1 MMFTSFSLVP
11 AAVTS
16 MLVSTTSAAAPV
28 LRPPTEIVR
37 SLSFC
42 FFKGITGPAELA
54 GCNRNDKYVLHPLA
68 SKSEVLMC
76 GCRALSCLQELC
88 CMQ

>member
-1 MMFTSFSLVP
+1 M
-11 AAVTS
+11 
-16 MLVSTTSAAAPV
+16 

-42 FFKGITGPAELA
+42 FFKGITGLAELA
-54 GCNRNDKYVLHPLA
+54 GCSRNDKYVLHPLA

-76 GCRALSCLQELC
+76 GCRLAPGDCVCDEGFQSQALSCLQELC